1 MPGIKNLRRLQIGK
15 ETSDSGTA
23 VDATTLL
30 FMQGLWAD
38 ERTVVFPDEYTG
50 ILGMRDQNYVSA
62 YKGTMAMEGEASF
75 EQLPYILEASISATT
90 PTTDTGS
97 GYIYTYT
104 FPTTAQGSINT
115 YTIEGGDDND
125 EEEGTFSFVKD
136 FTLSGNFGEA
146 WMLSANWEG
155 RDVTS
160 ANDFTPTTDLTIID
174 PETMLFG
181 LSRLYIDNDTDA
193 IGTTQ
198 VSNSFIN
205 ASLAVTSG
213 WMSQQTGDNSLAFAF
228 IKRPTFEAVLDVT
241 FEHNASAVAEKA
253 AWRNKTARLIR
264 VLVNGSALTLPGV
277 YTNKTVRID
286 LAGKWESFDV
296 ISDVDGND
304 VVTGKFRARYNAAS
318 GLFGSIVVVNQLATL
333 P

>member
-23 VDATTLL
+23 VAATTLL
-30 FMQGLWAD
+30 FFNGLWSD
-38 ERTVVFPDEYTG
+38 DRTTVFPEEYTG
-50 ILGMRDQNYVSA
+50 ILGGRDRNYIPA
-62 YKGTMAMEGEASF
+62 LKGTMAMDGEATF
-75 EQLPYILEASISATT
+75 EQLPYILEASIAATT
-90 PTTDTGS
+90 PTTDTGT

-104 FPTTAQGSINT
+104 FPTSTQGSINT

-125 EEEGTFSFVKD
+125 EEEGSFAFVKD
-136 FTLSGNFGEA
+136 FTLSGNYGEA
-146 WMLSANWEG
+146 WMLSSNWEG
-155 RDVTS
+155 QDVTS
-160 ANDFTPTTDLTIID
+160 ANTFTPTTDLTIID
-174 PETMLFG
+174 PEIMLFG

-198 VSNSFIN
+198 VSNTIIN

-213 WMSQQTGDNSLAFAF
+213 WMSQHTADNSLMFSF
-228 IKRPTFEAVLDVT
+228 IKRPTFEAVLDIT
-241 FEHNASAVAEKA
+241 FEHNSSAVAEKA
-253 AWRNKTARLIR
+253 AWRNKAARLIR
-264 VLVNGSALTLPGV
+264 ILVEGSALTTSGV
-277 YTNKTVRID
+277 YAKKTVKID

-304 VVTGKFRARYNAAS
+304 VVTGTFRARYNATS
-318 GLFGSIVVVNQLATL
+318 GLFGSITVVNNLATL